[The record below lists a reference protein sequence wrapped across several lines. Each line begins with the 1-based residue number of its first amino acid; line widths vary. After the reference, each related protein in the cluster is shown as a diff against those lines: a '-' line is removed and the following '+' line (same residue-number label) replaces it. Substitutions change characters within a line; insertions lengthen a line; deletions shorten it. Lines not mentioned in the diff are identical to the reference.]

1 MGDQQTLKFYTV
13 AEAAPILR
21 VNEWTVRSYIES
33 SKLKATKPG
42 GVWLI
47 SESDLVEF
55 LAAGSNREAS

>member
-1 MGDQQTLKFYTV
+1 MNDGPALKFHTV

-33 SKLKATKPG
+33 GKLKASKPG

-47 SESDLVEF
+47 AEADLLEF
-55 LAAGSNREAS
+55 LATGSNRAAS